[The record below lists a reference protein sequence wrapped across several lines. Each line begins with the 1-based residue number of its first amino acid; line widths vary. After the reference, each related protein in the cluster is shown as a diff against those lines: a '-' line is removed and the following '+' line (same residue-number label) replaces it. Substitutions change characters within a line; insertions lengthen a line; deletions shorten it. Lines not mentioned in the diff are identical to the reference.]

1 MKGGKKNTA
10 KLVSF
15 PSTVVGICVFNFCPE
30 WKEKNLY
37 LFQLAGEKFEIVPI
51 GGILLIIRDQ
61 ELIRRC

>member
-15 PSTVVGICVFNFCPE
+15 PSTVTGICVFNFSSE
-30 WKEKNLY
+30 WREKNLY
-37 LFQLAGEKFEIVPI
+37 IFQLAGEKFEIVPI

-61 ELIRRC
+61 ELIRC